1 KMLPS
6 LDLLIE
12 PEAQHPVIP
21 QAQLDETS
29 SLLEQTLHDFNI
41 NAKVVAAY
49 TGPVITRYEIDL
61 AMGTKVSKLTNLA
74 QDLAR
79 ALST

>member
-1 KMLPS
+1 MLPS

-12 PEAQHPVIP
+12 PEAKQTVIP

-29 SLLEQTLHDFNI
+29 SLLEQTLNDFNI

-49 TGPVITRYEIDL
+49 PGPVITRYEIDL
-61 AMGTKVSKLTNLA
+61 ARVQRLANL
-74 QDLAR
+74 QILPKI
-79 ALST
+79 

>member
-1 KMLPS
+1 MLPS

-12 PEAQHPVIP
+12 PEAKQTVIS

-29 SLLEQTLHDFNI
+29 SLLEQTLNDFNI

-49 TGPVITRYEIDL
+49 PGPVITRYEIDL
-61 AMGTKVSKLTNLA
+61 ARGTKVSKTYKYCP
-74 QDLAR
+74 R
-79 ALST
+79 FS

>member
-1 KMLPS
+1 
-6 LDLLIE
+6 
-12 PEAQHPVIP
+12 EAKQTVIP

-29 SLLEQTLHDFNI
+29 SLLEQTLNYFNI

-49 TGPVITRYEIDL
+49 PGPVITMYEIDL
-61 AMGTKVSKLTNLA
+61 ARGTKVSKLTKIA

-79 ALST
+79 ALTTPAVRVVEV